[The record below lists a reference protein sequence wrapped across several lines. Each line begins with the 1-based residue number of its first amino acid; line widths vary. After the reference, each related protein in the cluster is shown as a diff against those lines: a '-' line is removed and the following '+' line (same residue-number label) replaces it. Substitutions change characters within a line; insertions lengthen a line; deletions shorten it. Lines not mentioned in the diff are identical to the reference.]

1 MDGILEELLRL
12 ENAKHH
18 ALLTLNSE
26 VYEDSVQ
33 QQNSLIDNPGFSVSD
48 RVGSGNLLA
57 FSKLAGINT
66 TLYENLLSTAP
77 WMDVARSY
85 YSGQGYR
92 TDSPAAH
99 GFSVEA

>member
-12 ENAKHH
+12 ESAKHQ

-33 QQNSLIDNPGFSVSD
+33 QQNSLIDNPGFSASD
-48 RVGSGNLLA
+48 RAGSGNLLA
-57 FSKLAGINT
+57 FSKLAGINAS
-66 TLYENLLSTAP
+66 LYENLLSTAP
-77 WMDVARSY
+77 WLDMERSG

-92 TDSPAAH
+92 NDVPAAH
-99 GFSVEA
+99 GFSVEV